1 MDCSTPGFLIF
12 HCSLEFAQ
20 TQVHWASDSIQPF
33 HFLLAPSPRTLNLV
47 QHQGLFQ
54 RVVSSHQ
61 MAKYWSFGFS
71 ISPSNE
77 YSGLISFR
85 IDWFDL
91 LAVLDKG
98 MANHSSI
105 LASGTPWTVWKGRN
119 YKGNK
124 LFPGLEYNSTKL
136 SNLRLNSYREHI
148 NIIFLFFFIPLEYL
162 SSFGFICPLLFYD
175 YFYWPKTDAKYQRSL
190 FLVTDWQQ

>member
-1 MDCSTPGFLIF
+1 MSHNMQRWAG
-12 HCSLEFAQ
+12 HSEEF
-20 TQVHWASDSIQPF
+20 WPKK
-33 HFLLAPSPRTLNLV
+33 N
-47 QHQGLFQ
+47 
-54 RVVSSHQ
+54 
-61 MAKYWSFGFS
+61 WSKV
-71 ISPSNE
+71 E
-77 YSGLISFR
+77 
-85 IDWFDL
+85 
-91 LAVLDKG
+91 G

-105 LASGTPWTVWKGRN
+105 FASGTPWTVWKGRN

-190 FLVTDWQQ
+190 FLVTDWQQQALPFFDFSNPNLSEIYWCS